1 MLEQAQALLDWTAA
15 HPGWALGLL
24 FAVSMLDAIFII
36 GAFVPASIVLFG
48 IGALVAL
55 GSLELWPA
63 ALIAACGA
71 LAGDA
76 VSFWLGRRYGER
88 LFESPLLR
96 RYPEMIARGRA
107 FFDRHGGKGVWIAR
121 FLGPVRSITPA
132 LAGASGMP
140 AWLFLL
146 ADFCAAYLWAL
157 IYILPGVLFG
167 ASMGLAAEVAT
178 RLAGLLVLAFG
189 VGAFAVWLTRLGMSG
204 LQKHA
209 AAALGPVLD
218 WSRRHRHLGRFGAAL
233 ADPDQPETPVLAVV
247 ATTLALLGGF
257 WLFLFADATRH
268 PYPSPLDA
276 LIYQTLHDLQTPW
289 GNALALAIAQ
299 LGDAWVY
306 GPVGLAV
313 LAALLARRKHRAA
326 AHWVAALAFGGLI
339 SAGLHRVPTLPAP
352 ANYFHGVGAAAL
364 PRDLVMVMV
373 IYGFLPVLLGTQR
386 PALVRSRAYTVS
398 TILLSLIVLARLY
411 LGVEWWSLSMF
422 STVVALL
429 WISALGLGYRRHRPD
444 RLFARSFL
452 LPVAIVFAIAA
463 ALRWWTDPMPPER
476 LLPTS
481 LPRSMAAEEWWTGAY
496 AELPSH
502 RVDLRGRAT
511 ARFDLQWAGDLE
523 QIRSALEADGWVA
536 PTPPSGG
543 NLLRWLT
550 TSSRIDQLPVLP
562 QVHAGNH
569 QRLSLR
575 RPIDEQRQVLMRL
588 WPSGWQ
594 LDSGEPI
601 WLGSL
606 VPQAARTY
614 YRLFRYPVT
623 EKGAIVSFTP
633 PAPYEQRL
641 LRGEHGALRLIARE
655 PNLYT
660 EPYRE
665 APRGRRPR
673 PLPLPPSAA
682 APPAAPVTTPPIP
695 VP

>member
-1 MLEQAQALLDWTAA
+1 MLEHAQAFLHWTAA

-24 FAVSMLDAIFII
+24 FAVAMLDAIFVI

-48 IGALVAL
+48 VGALVAL

-63 ALIAACGA
+63 ALVAALGA

-76 VSFWLGRRYGER
+76 FSYWLGWRYRER
-88 LFESPLLR
+88 LFESRLLR
-96 RYPEMIARGRA
+96 RYPDVVARGRA

-140 AWLFLL
+140 AWLFVV

-178 RLAGLLVLAFG
+178 RLAGLLLLGFG
-189 VGAFAVWLTRLGMSG
+189 VGALAVWFTRLSMSG
-204 LQKHA
+204 LQHYA
-209 AAALGPVLD
+209 ARALGPMLD

-233 ADPDQPETPVLAVV
+233 ADPGQPETPVLAVV
-247 ATTLALLGGF
+247 AATLALFGGF

-268 PYPSPLDA
+268 PYPTPVDA
-276 LIYQTLHDLQTPW
+276 FIYQALHDLQTPW
-289 GNALALAIAQ
+289 GNAIALAIAQ
-299 LGDAWVY
+299 LGDPWVY
-306 GPVGLAV
+306 GPVALAV
-313 LAALLARRKHRAA
+313 LGALLARRKHRAA

-339 SAGLHRVPTLPAP
+339 SLGLHGVPILPAP
-352 ANYFHGVGAAAL
+352 ANYFHGVDAAPL

-373 IYGFLPVLLGTQR
+373 IYGFLPVLMGTQR
-386 PALVRSRAYTVS
+386 PARVRRRAYTAS
-398 TILLSLIVLARLY
+398 TILISLIVLARLY
-411 LGVEWWSLSMF
+411 LGVEWWSLSLF
-422 STVVALL
+422 SMLVALL
-429 WISALGLGYRRHRPD
+429 WIGALGLGYRRHRPD

-463 ALRWWTDPMPPER
+463 GLRWWAEPPPPER
-476 LLPTS
+476 ETPGEQRLL
-481 LPRSMAAEEWWTGAY
+481 AAEEWWTGAY
-496 AELPSH
+496 AELPSQ

-511 ARFDLQWAGDLE
+511 ARFDLQWAGNLDA
-523 QIRSALEADGWVA
+523 IRAALEADGWL
-536 PTPPSGG
+536 PLTPLSGG
-543 NLLRWLT
+543 NVLRWLT
-550 TSSRIDQLPVLP
+550 TSSSIDQLPVLP
-562 QVHAGNH
+562 QVHAGSH
-569 QRLSLR
+569 PRLSLR
-575 RPIDEQRQVLMRL
+575 RPIDTQRQVLIRL

-594 LDSGEPI
+594 LDGGEPI

-606 VPQAARTY
+606 APQTARTY

-623 EKGAIVSFTP
+623 DRQAVVGFTP
-633 PAPYEQRL
+633 PRPYEQRL
-641 LRGEHGALRLIARE
+641 LAGEQGGLRLIARE

-665 APRGRRPR
+665 APRGGRPR
-673 PLPLPPSAA
+673 PVPAPPPAPLPQLVPAPCPSC
-682 APPAAPVTTPPIP
+682 
-695 VP
+695 